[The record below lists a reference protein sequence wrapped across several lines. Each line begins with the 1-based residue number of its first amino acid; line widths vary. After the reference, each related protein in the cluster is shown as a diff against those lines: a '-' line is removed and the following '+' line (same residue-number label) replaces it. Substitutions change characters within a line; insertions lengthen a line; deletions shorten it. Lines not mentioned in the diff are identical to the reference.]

1 MKNLTIQTR
10 VLLLALVPV
19 IVLTAFLT
27 SYNLNQASAIGEEAV
42 AGFSSDMEESKRQEL
57 QNYRPLQSLP
67 SSISIISLGP
77 QTIRRC
83 ARKRG
88 RSCDSFVLTIRE
100 APVIFLRM
108 TPGVSM

>member
-10 VLLLALVPV
+10 VLLLALVLV

-57 QNYRPLQSLP
+57 
-67 SSISIISLGP
+67 
-77 QTIRRC
+77 
-83 ARKRG
+83 
-88 RSCDSFVLTIRE
+88 
-100 APVIFLRM
+100 
-108 TPGVSM
+108 